1 MMKAI
6 SEVQIVPVKANNGL
20 VGFASFVLYEA
31 IYCGSVGVF
40 TRPNGGYRL
49 VYPTRKMIG
58 KDIDVYYPINKQV
71 GLAIEEAVAIKF
83 EEVVSNE
90 NGRYSSNNAR
100 MA

>member
-1 MMKAI
+1 MKAI

-20 VGFASFVLYEA
+20 IGFASFVLYET

-90 NGRYSSNNAR
+90 NGRYGSNNAW

>member
-1 MMKAI
+1 MKAI

-20 VGFASFVLYEA
+20 IGFASFVLYEA

-40 TRPNGGYRL
+40 SRPDGGYRL

-71 GLAIEEAVAIKF
+71 GKSIEEAVATKF
-83 EEVVSNE
+83 EEVVSNS
-90 NGRYSSNNAR
+90 NDRHGCNNAR

>member
-1 MMKAI
+1 MKAI

-20 VGFASFVLYEA
+20 IGFASFVLYEA

-58 KDIDVYYPINKQV
+58 KDIDVYYPIKKQV
-71 GLAIEEAVAIKF
+71 GLDIEEAVAIKF

>member
-1 MMKAI
+1 MKAI

-20 VGFASFVLYEA
+20 IGFASFVLYEA
-31 IYCGSVGVF
+31 IYCGSIGVF

>member
-1 MMKAI
+1 MKAI

-20 VGFASFVLYEA
+20 IGFASFVLYEA

-83 EEVVSNE
+83 EEVVN
-90 NGRYSSNNAR
+90 YSQWL
-100 MA
+100 

>member
-1 MMKAI
+1 MKAI

-20 VGFASFVLYEA
+20 IGFTSFVLYEA

-90 NGRYSSNNAR
+90 NGRYGSNNAT
-100 MA
+100 ME